1 MNTFGRGMNIM
12 QIKLPKPFFFEEGK
26 RAVLL
31 LHGFT
36 GNSSDVRQLGRFL
49 QKKGY
54 TSYAPQYEGHAAPP
68 EEILKSSPYV
78 WFKDVLDGYQY
89 LVDQGYDEIA
99 VAGLSLGGVF
109 ALKLSLNRDVKGII
123 TMCAPM
129 DDKSSSTIYDGFLEY
144 ARNFKKYEGKDQATI
159 DQEMEHFHPTE
170 TLEGLSAT
178 MKGVKDQVDE
188 VMDPILVVQAEQD
201 KMIDPQSANYIYETV
216 ESDDKDI
223 KWYANSGHVIT
234 IDKEKEQV
242 FEDIYAFL
250 ESLDWSE

>member
-1 MNTFGRGMNIM
+1 M
-12 QIKLPKPFFFEEGK
+12 QIKLPQPFFFQEGK

-78 WFKDVLDGYQY
+78 WFKDVLDGYDY
-89 LVDQGYDEIA
+89 LVEQGYEDIA

-109 ALKLSLNRDVKGII
+109 ALKLSLNRPVKG
-123 TMCAPM
+123 
-129 DDKSSSTIYDGFLEY
+129 TIYEGFLEY

-159 DQEMEHFHPTE
+159 DKEMEDFHPTE
-170 TLEGLSAT
+170 TLKELSDT
-178 MKGVKDQVDE
+178 LSRVRNDVDE
-188 VMDPILVVQAEQD
+188 VLDPILVVQAEKD
-201 KMIDPQSANYIYETV
+201 EMIDPQSANYIYENV
-216 ESDDKDI
+216 DSDEKQI

-242 FEDIYAFL
+242 FEDVYAFL
-250 ESLDWSE
+250 EGLDWSE

>member
-1 MNTFGRGMNIM
+1 M
-12 QIKLPKPFFFEEGK
+12 QIKLPEPFFFEEGN

-68 EEILKSSPYV
+68 EEILQSSPFV
-78 WFKDVLDGYQY
+78 WFKDALDGYDF
-89 LVDQGYDEIA
+89 LVEKGYDEIV
-99 VAGLSLGGVF
+99 VAGLSLGGCY
-109 ALKLSLNRDVKGII
+109 ALKLSLNRDVKGIV
-123 TMCAPM
+123 TMCSPM
-129 DDKSSSTIYDGFLEY
+129 YIKTEGAMFDGVLEY

-159 DQEMEHFHPTE
+159 DKEMDNFKPTDTLKELQGQIQDVREHI
-170 TLEGLSAT
+170 
-178 MKGVKDQVDE
+178 DE
-188 VMDPILVVQAEQD
+188 VMDPLLVIQAEQD
-201 KMIDPQSANYIYETV
+201 QMINTDSANVIYNES

-234 IDKEKEQV
+234 IDKEKEAV
-242 FEDIYAFL
+242 FEEIYKFL
-250 ESLDWSE
+250 ESLDWSH

>member
-1 MNTFGRGMNIM
+1 M
-12 QIKLPKPFFFEEGK
+12 QMKLPEPFFFEEGN

-68 EEILKSSPYV
+68 EEILKSSPFV
-78 WFKDVLDGYQY
+78 WLKDALDGYDF
-89 LVDQGYDEIA
+89 LVEKGYDEIV
-99 VAGLSLGGVF
+99 VAGLSLGGCY

-123 TMCAPM
+123 TMCSPM
-129 DDKSSSTIYDGFLEY
+129 YIKTEGAMFEGVLEY
-144 ARNFKKYEGKDQATI
+144 ASNFKKYEGKDEATI
-159 DQEMEHFHPTE
+159 QKEMDNFKPTDTLKELQGQIEDVREHI
-170 TLEGLSAT
+170 
-178 MKGVKDQVDE
+178 DE
-188 VMDPILVVQAEQD
+188 VMDPLLVIQAEQD
-201 KMIDPQSANYIYETV
+201 QMINTDSANIIYNES

-234 IDKEKEQV
+234 IDKEKELV
-242 FEDIYAFL
+242 FEDVYHFL
-250 ESLDWSE
+250 ESLDWSN

>member
-1 MNTFGRGMNIM
+1 M
-12 QIKLPKPFFFEEGK
+12 QMKLPEPFFFEEGN

-68 EEILKSSPYV
+68 EEILKSSPFV
-78 WFKDVLDGYQY
+78 WLKDALDGYDF
-89 LVDQGYDEIA
+89 LVEKGYDEIV
-99 VAGLSLGGVF
+99 VAGLSLGGCY

-123 TMCAPM
+123 TMCSPM
-129 DDKSSSTIYDGFLEY
+129 YIKTEGAMFEGVLEY
-144 ARNFKKYEGKDQATI
+144 ARNFKKYEGKDEATI
-159 DQEMEHFHPTE
+159 QKEMDNFKPTDTLKELQGQIEDVREHI
-170 TLEGLSAT
+170 
-178 MKGVKDQVDE
+178 DE
-188 VMDPILVVQAEQD
+188 VMDPLLVIQAEQD
-201 KMIDPQSANYIYETV
+201 QMINTDSANIIYNES

-234 IDKEKEQV
+234 IDKEKELV
-242 FEDIYAFL
+242 FEDVYNFL
-250 ESLDWSE
+250 ESLEWSN

>member
-1 MNTFGRGMNIM
+1 M
-12 QIKLPKPFFFEEGK
+12 QIKLPQPFFFQEGK

-78 WFKDVLDGYQY
+78 WFKDVLDGYDY
-89 LVDQGYDEIA
+89 LVEQGYEDIA

-109 ALKLSLNRDVKGII
+109 ALKLSLNRPVKGIK
-123 TMCAPM
+123 TEG
-129 DDKSSSTIYDGFLEY
+129 TIYEGFLEY

-159 DQEMEHFHPTE
+159 DKEMEDFHPTE
-170 TLEGLSAT
+170 TLKELSDT
-178 MKGVKDQVDE
+178 LSRVRNDVDE
-188 VMDPILVVQAEQD
+188 VLDPILVVQAEKD
-201 KMIDPQSANYIYETV
+201 EMIDPQSANYIYENV
-216 ESDDKDI
+216 DSDEKQI

-242 FEDIYAFL
+242 FEDVYAFL
-250 ESLDWSE
+250 EGLDWSE